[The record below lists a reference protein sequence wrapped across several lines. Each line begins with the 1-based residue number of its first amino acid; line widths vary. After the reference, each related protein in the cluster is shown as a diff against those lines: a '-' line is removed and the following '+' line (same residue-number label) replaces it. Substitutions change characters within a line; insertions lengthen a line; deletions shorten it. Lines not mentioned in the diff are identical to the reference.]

1 MSDFEQQNLEKT
13 ERINRRND
21 KKKALEEMI
30 KNDTIDIKTQSVM
43 DDSSLKQELL
53 KDSFSAWIIL
63 EASINNPKILD
74 KFKKDKIISNSE
86 GMEDWFTVDFWVN
99 KSAEHNIWLADLV
112 DKWVQKVEIIWER
125 HWREYR
131 YIWIRQGLKWS
142 FFDEKTGRY
151 LPVFSWD
158 KVRVID
164 RMSEAKL
171 QEQEKANKIIEDS
184 IYSNSATTEFL
195 KKYPKK
201 ELDLIIKKSLDYWI
215 DPCLLMAL
223 RSTEN
228 GWEFKEF
235 WILKDDIDTY
245 WSQLIFACRVIQ
257 KNINRYQKTTGFEAF
272 KSWINRLTP
281 EFIFFLSNIY
291 APIWASN
298 DPNNLN
304 ENHLRNLLISYGKYS
319 GENFGNIDDL
329 MNQSKILIAS
339 WNEKNRLEKPQN
351 SEKELFDFVWWSKES
366 IENSLSTINFLWKDI
381 QVHKYIA
388 IKLKLA
394 EDDIKSDPEA
404 SQYFVKSAW
413 WYCWRNKVS
422 WNGLSMHALWLAID
436 INPEENWYQ
445 SWNGI
450 DYRKLDIPQSF
461 VEIMKRYWFS
471 WWWNWKNPYDPM
483 HFEFNDLALLQEE
496 KLKA

>member
-1 MSDFEQQNLEKT
+1 MSDLEQQNLEKI
-13 ERINRRND
+13 EKINRRD
-21 KKKALEEMI
+21 KKKEALEEMI
-30 KNDTIDIKTQSVM
+30 RVEAMNTQTQSVIC
-43 DDSSLKQELL
+43 DSSLKQDLL
-53 KDSFSAWIIL
+53 SDSFSAWIIL

-74 KFKKDKIISNSE
+74 KFKKDKIIANSE
-86 GMEDWFTVDFWVN
+86 WMEDWFTVNFWAN
-99 KSAEHNIWLADLV
+99 KSAERNIWLADLV
-112 DKWVQKVEIIWER
+112 DKWVQKVMVIWER
-125 HWREYR
+125 HWREYSH
-131 YIWIRQGLKWS
+131 IWVRQWLKWS
-142 FFDEKTGRY
+142 FFDEQTGRY

-158 KVRVID
+158 MVRVVD
-164 RMSEAKL
+164 RLSKTDLEKSE
-171 QEQEKANKIIEDS
+171 EYNKEIEVL
-184 IYSNSATTEFL
+184 IYKDDNEWTKEFL
-195 KKYPKK
+195 KKYSKK

-228 GWEFKEF
+228 WWEFKEF

-245 WSQLIFACRVIQ
+245 GSQLIFSCRVIQ
-257 KNINRYQKTTGFEAF
+257 KNINRYQKTTGFNATE
-272 KSWINRLTP
+272 SWRLSP
-281 EFIFFLSNIY
+281 EFLFFFSNIY

-319 GENFGNIDDL
+319 GVNFWSIDDL
-329 MNQSKILIAS
+329 MNQSKLLIAS
-339 WNEKNRLEKPQN
+339 WNEKNRSEKPQN

-366 IENSLSTINFLWKDI
+366 IENSLSSINFFWKNI

-388 IKLKLA
+388 TKLKLA
-394 EDDIKSDPEA
+394 EDDIRSDPEA
-404 SQYFVKSAW
+404 SQYLIKSAW

-445 SWNGI
+445 SWNSI